1 VESKM
6 ITLPA
11 STILTLQMQKNLV
24 YFVIQKR
31 QWEQNEYK
39 KPVSGDSV
47 DYGIHYKAAN
57 C

>member
-1 VESKM
+1 
-6 ITLPA
+6 
-11 STILTLQMQKNLV
+11 MQKSLV

-39 KPVSGDSV
+39 KSVSGDSV
-47 DYGIHYKAAN
+47 DYGMHYKAAN